1 MIARTVAA
9 DPSLPHQIRITS
21 PNRAGDPEKRHRVEV
36 SCNCRVRRGLPA
48 FGALGENGDSVWEI
62 YQRGAHD
69 TPLTEL
75 VSGERT
81 AYAVT

>member
-9 DPSLPHQIRITS
+9 DPSLPHQIRLRTVT
-21 PNRAGDPEKRHRVEV
+21 PWKVAV
-36 SCNCRVRRGLPA
+36 SCNCRESNKP
-48 FGALGENGDSVWEI
+48 FGILGEDGATVWEI
-62 YQRGAHD
+62 YHAGEHD
-69 TPLTEL
+69 SPLTEL

>member
-9 DPSLPHQIRITS
+9 DPNLPHQIRIRSAPGWKVT
-21 PNRAGDPEKRHRVEV
+21 V
-36 SCNCRVRRGLPA
+36 SCNCREGEKP
-48 FGALGENGDSVWEI
+48 FGVLGEDGATVWEI
-62 YQRGAHD
+62 YHAGEHD
-69 TPLTEL
+69 GPLTEL